1 MKCVHA
7 IQKNWYNSLLSDM
20 LWSAPEMLRDELL
33 LQRGSDKG
41 DLYSMS
47 IIFQEV
53 ALRTEPYSTTGLTPE
68 GE

>member
-1 MKCVHA
+1 
-7 IQKNWYNSLLSDM
+7 M

-68 GE
+68 GSGAQDRVLQHHKSHTRG